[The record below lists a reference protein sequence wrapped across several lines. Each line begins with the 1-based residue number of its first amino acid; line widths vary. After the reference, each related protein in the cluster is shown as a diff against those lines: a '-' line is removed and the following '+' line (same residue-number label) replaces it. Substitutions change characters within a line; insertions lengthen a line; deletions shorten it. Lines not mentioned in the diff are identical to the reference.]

1 MKKFLFGIREF
12 LWVIASEVE
21 DWLYP
26 YRNQLT
32 PEQKFEV
39 RVKEPVTGEMWMVE
53 ELIEQMNQK
62 VDKMQ
67 IELMRTIIKSS
78 GYFLLNFKI
87 FQRIHIRKTARRPA
101 AARPRRRQN
110 VAK

>member
-1 MKKFLFGIREF
+1 
-12 LWVIASEVE
+12 VIASEVE

-67 IELMRTIIKSS
+67 DDMIWMKDKILEHEQKLSFRVKKRSQSPSVS
-78 GYFLLNFKI
+78 GKI
-87 FQRIHIRKTARRPA
+87 QT
-101 AARPRRRQN
+101 
-110 VAK
+110 

>member
-12 LWVIASEVE
+12 AWMVADEIA

-67 IELMRTIIKSS
+67 DDMIWMKDKILEHEQKLSFRVKKRSQSPSVS
-78 GYFLLNFKI
+78 GKI
-87 FQRIHIRKTARRPA
+87 QT
-101 AARPRRRQN
+101 
-110 VAK
+110 